1 MLKLE
6 LQCLVTWLEEL
17 THWKRAWCWKRLKAR
32 GEGVTEDETVGKHHW
47 VNGHEL
53 AQTPCPCPQR
63 VGHDMTTE
71 QQSCLSSLS
80 GYEGHWPVLTLWTA
94 QQPWTLYIYVLL
106 LSSLPL
112 PCSVYTRAVTYKYAY
127 RYFICQHMPISLCIK
142 QGFVFLVLT
151 LPHLVGVWL
160 IFKICYE
167 AMLWLCYGSFTD
179 INY

>member
-94 QQPWTLYIYVLL
+94 QQPWIDFRRRQVVEGPWIDFRRRRVAEGQATPSLFLFFCSSVSLASSNTLHSQEAVYLACTSNTLL
-106 LSSLPL
+106 
-112 PCSVYTRAVTYKYAY
+112 CSRFFCLASFHF
-127 RYFICQHMPISLCIK
+127 YF
-142 QGFVFLVLT
+142 
-151 LPHLVGVWL
+151 
-160 IFKICYE
+160 
-167 AMLWLCYGSFTD
+167 
-179 INY
+179 